1 MLIYLLL
8 VRHAVACLAS
18 RLMVL
23 QLWPKFFSSAP
34 TVLCHVVFRYPL
46 LLFPSGVQWIMV
58 FVMELS
64 SFWITG
70 LIHIQWSSRDQGA
83 ASLLTCSLPS
93 KHPGMSWT
101 GDVLECPGDMLECPG
116 DVLECLWGCA

>member
-1 MLIYLLL
+1 MLSSSLDGAP
-8 VRHAVACLAS
+8 AVAKI
-18 RLMVL
+18 L
-23 QLWPKFFSSAP
+23 QLSAYSSVPFFF
-34 TVLCHVVFRYPL
+34 CYPL
-46 LLFPSGVQWIMV
+46 LIFLSGVQWIVV

-83 ASLLTCSLPS
+83 ASLVTCSLPS

-101 GDVLECPGDMLECPG
+101 GDVLECLGDMLEYLG